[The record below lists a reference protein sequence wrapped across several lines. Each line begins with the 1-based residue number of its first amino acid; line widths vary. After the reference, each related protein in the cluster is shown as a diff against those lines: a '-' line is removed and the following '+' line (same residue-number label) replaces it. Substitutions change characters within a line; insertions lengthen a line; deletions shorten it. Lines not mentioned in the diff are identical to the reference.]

1 MSNPFFKNQGQLKIS
16 KIVETLNLKINSYK
30 DKKIYDIKDLVS
42 STNNDITFLHS
53 KKYNNAAKKTK
64 ASVCITTEVL
74 KTALPEKCLALVVEN
89 VLVSTSKIT
98 SMFYPDSI
106 TDDFDAHE
114 VNSYSVLACDGIMTS
129 CPISKIKYKVII
141 RHNLK
146 ELTICANQK

>member
-1 MSNPFFKNQGQLKIS
+1 MSNPFFKNQGPFKKS
-16 KIVETLNLKINSYK
+16 KIFETLNQKINS
-30 DKKIYDIKDLVS
+30 DNDQKIYDIKDLVS

-53 KKYNNAAKKTK
+53 KKYNNVAKKTK

-106 TDDFDAHE
+106 NDNYDET
-114 VNSYSVLACDGIMTS
+114 VKN
-129 CPISKIKYKVII
+129 IKY
-141 RHNLK
+141 
-146 ELTICANQK
+146 